1 MKKIK
6 RLAGFCA
13 AAVLALSMS
22 LGAFAAESP
31 SAEGIVISG
40 KTSDANGNAVQV
52 TLQEVTDA
60 TAKAKLDDADY
71 LKQIVGDEYVEG
83 MKVADMKDVSV
94 PDGTPMPVTIEFE
107 VNGVNKNTKVVVLHY
122 NGTEWEKIKVDAVDY
137 RSVTATFDSLSPVAF
152 ILDKVDET
160 ASVGTTSPKTG
171 MSPLVVMA
179 AFGAVICVAGAAA
192 LTKKERA

>member
-6 RLAGFCA
+6 RLAGICA

-22 LGAFAAESP
+22 LSAFAAESP

-40 KTSDANGNAVQV
+40 KTADANGNTVQV
-52 TLQEVTDA
+52 TLEEVTD
-60 TAKAKLDDADY
+60 TAVKAMLDDVDY
-71 LKQIVGDEYVEG
+71 LEQVIGDEYVEG

>member
-6 RLAGFCA
+6 RLAGIWA
-13 AAVLALSMS
+13 ASVLALSMS
-22 LGAFAAESP
+22 LSAFAAESP

-40 KTSDANGNAVQV
+40 KTADANGNTVQV
-52 TLQEVTDA
+52 TLEEVTD
-60 TAKAKLDDADY
+60 TAVKAMLDDADY
-71 LKQIVGDEYVEG
+71 LEQVIGDEYVEG

>member
-13 AAVLALSMS
+13 AAMLALSMS

-40 KTSDANGNAVQV
+40 KTEDANGNEFQV
-52 TLQEVTDA
+52 TLEEVTDTEA
-60 TAKAKLDDADY
+60 IEKLEDTEY
-71 LKQIVGDEYVEG
+71 LKKIIGDEYIEG

-94 PDGTPMPVTIEFE
+94 PEGTPMPVTIEFE
-107 VNGVNKNTKVVVLHY
+107 VNGVNKDTKVVVLHY
-122 NGTEWEKIKVDAVDY
+122 NGTEWEKVKVDAVDY
-137 RSVTATFDSLSPVAF
+137 RSVTATFESLSPVAF

-160 ASVGTTSPKTG
+160 ATVGTTSPKTG
-171 MSPLVVMA
+171 MSPIVMA
-179 AFGAVICVAGAAA
+179 AALGAVVCIVGAAA
-192 LTKKERA
+192 LTRKERA

>member
-152 ILDKVDET
+152 ILDKVDTT
-160 ASVGTTSPKTG
+160 ASVGSTSPKTG
-171 MSPLVVMA
+171 MSPLVLMA
-179 AFGAVICVAGAAA
+179 AFGAVVCVAGAVV

>member
-52 TLQEVTDA
+52 ALQEVTDA

-179 AFGAVICVAGAAA
+179 AFGAVICVAGAVA

>member
-94 PDGTPMPVTIEFE
+94 PEGTPMPVTIEFE

-152 ILDKVDET
+152 ILDKVDTT
-160 ASVGTTSPKTG
+160 ASVGSTSPKTG
-171 MSPLVVMA
+171 MSPLVLMA
-179 AFGAVICVAGAAA
+179 AFGAVVCVAGAVV

>member
-6 RLAGFCA
+6 RLAGICA

-40 KTSDANGNAVQV
+40 KTADANGNTVQV
-52 TLQEVTDA
+52 TLEEVTD
-60 TAKAKLDDADY
+60 TAVKAMLDDADY
-71 LKQIVGDEYVEG
+71 LEQVIGDEYVEG

>member
-6 RLAGFCA
+6 RLAGICA

-22 LGAFAAESP
+22 LGAFADESP

-40 KTSDANGNAVQV
+40 KTADANGNTVQV
-52 TLQEVTDA
+52 TLEEVTD
-60 TAKAKLDDADY
+60 TAVKAMLDDADY
-71 LKQIVGDEYVEG
+71 LEQVIGDEYVEG

>member
-94 PDGTPMPVTIEFE
+94 PEGTPMPVTIEFE

>member
-1 MKKIK
+1 MKQIK
-6 RLAGFCA
+6 RMAAFCM

-22 LGAFAAESP
+22 VGAFAAESP
-31 SAEGIVISG
+31 SAQGIVISG
-40 KTSDANGNAVQV
+40 KTADADGNEIQV
-52 TLQEVTDA
+52 TLAEVTD
-60 TAKAKLDDADY
+60 TDAKAKLDDTNY
-71 LKQIVGDEYVEG
+71 LKEVIGDEYIEG

-94 PDGTPMPVTIEFE
+94 PEGTPMPVTIEFE

-137 RSVTATFDSLSPVAF
+137 RSVTATFESLSPVAF

-171 MSPLVVMA
+171 MSPLVMMA
-179 AFGAVICVAGAAA
+179 AFGAVVCVAGAVV

>member
-40 KTSDANGNAVQV
+40 KTADANGNTVQV
-52 TLQEVTDA
+52 TLEEVTD
-60 TAKAKLDDADY
+60 TAVKAMLDDADY
-71 LKQIVGDEYVEG
+71 LEQVIGDEYVEG